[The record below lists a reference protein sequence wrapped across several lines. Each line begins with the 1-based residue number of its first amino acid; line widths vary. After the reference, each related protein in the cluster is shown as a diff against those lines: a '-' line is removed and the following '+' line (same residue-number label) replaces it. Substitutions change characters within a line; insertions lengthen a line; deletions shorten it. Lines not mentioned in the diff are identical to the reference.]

1 MQERIPLLVGPRARL
16 RSTPPSAPE
25 TRRRGARR
33 AGALRQRRQAAA
45 AGSSGRQQQQAGR
58 QAGRQAT
65 AAACLPLP
73 QAASAGT
80 TCATLSRLKAISLAS
95 MSASSVRARR
105 RRSSHSIV
113 PRMQPGAR
121 ARTNSGCSTRAGA
134 SSSRKPGRKPGRQH
148 CTVLVRG
155 GRKKKQLCLVS
166 FGRLLLAFRRAS
178 FASPEG
184 RDNSPSH
191 HVTRYASH
199 TRDAAVGPHCGKLF
213 FGSGP
218 AHSGGLHSGRLRSS
232 GRGAAGSAGG
242 RGGRDWRCAE
252 RGAAVHV
259 GQWPIAACRRRTVG
273 QVRRAGS
280 WASTPAASRAAAV
293 LQTGAWEM
301 VVPRQQ
307 AIRRPPDAASP
318 AV

>member
-1 MQERIPLLVGPRARL
+1 MFRFMPRCLNAD
-16 RSTPPSAPE
+16 ST
-25 TRRRGARR
+25 T
-33 AGALRQRRQAAA
+33 
-45 AGSSGRQQQQAGR
+45 
-58 QAGRQAT
+58 
-65 AAACLPLP
+65 
-73 QAASAGT
+73 
-80 TCATLSRLKAISLAS
+80 
-95 MSASSVRARR
+95 SVRR
-105 RRSSHSIV
+105 RRTDKT
-113 PRMQPGAR
+113 
-121 ARTNSGCSTRAGA
+121 RTTWNGSLVWA
-134 SSSRKPGRKPGRQH
+134 SVWGKNFLP
-148 CTVLVRG
+148 
-155 GRKKKQLCLVS
+155 
-166 FGRLLLAFRRAS
+166 A
-178 FASPEG
+178 
-184 RDNSPSH
+184 
-191 HVTRYASH
+191 RYASH

-242 RGGRDWRCAE
+242 RGGRDWRCAA